1 MGPKDLSRIMEV
13 QNLNIE
19 VVWEQLGMAGS

>member
-1 MGPKDLSRIMEV
+1 VGPKDLSRIMEV